1 MTTLQFLGAAGCVT
15 GSRFILEAG
24 ADRVLVDCGLF
35 QGTKDLRLR
44 NWAPFPVPPSSL
56 EHVVLTHAHLDHS
69 GYLPKLIKEG
79 FRGTIFATPATVD
92 LCGVLLPD
100 SGHIQESD
108 ARLANKKGF
117 SKHKPALPLYTEVE
131 AVETLQFL
139 KSVPY
144 GRTERISPGLS
155 FSFQPAGHIFGSG
168 FISMRVGDTS
178 EPLNIVFSGDLG
190 RYGQPITHDPTP
202 IESAD
207 YLLVES
213 TYGDR
218 LHDSS
223 DAREELAAVV
233 RDTSGRGG
241 VVLIPSFAVGRT
253 QELLYI
259 LRELEDAGRIPTL
272 PVYVDSPMAI
282 DATRILMK
290 YPEEHDVDMS
300 REQKAGADPLNCREV
315 NFVRSAELSKT
326 LNGMRYPM
334 IVIASSGMA
343 TGGRILHHL
352 AHRLPDSRNTV
363 LFVGYQAEGT
373 RGRSLLEGAR
383 QLKIHGQMV
392 DVRAEIKM
400 LGQFSAHADYSE
412 ILRWL
417 GNFKQ
422 APQEVFIVHG
432 EPEPRRVL
440 KEKIVREF
448 GWSVTLPEHL
458 ERFDLK

>member
-1 MTTLQFLGAAGCVT
+1 MKVDDGR
-15 GSRFILEAG
+15 GSMDIL
-24 ADRVLVDCGLF
+24 
-35 QGTKDLRLR
+35 
-44 NWAPFPVPPSSL
+44 
-56 EHVVLTHAHLDHS
+56 
-69 GYLPKLIKEG
+69 
-79 FRGTIFATPATVD
+79 
-92 LCGVLLPD
+92 
-100 SGHIQESD
+100 
-108 ARLANKKGF
+108 
-117 SKHKPALPLYTEVE
+117 
-131 AVETLQFL
+131 
-139 KSVPY
+139 
-144 GRTERISPGLS
+144 
-155 FSFQPAGHIFGSG
+155 
-168 FISMRVGDTS
+168 
-178 EPLNIVFSGDLG
+178 FSGDLG
-190 RYGQPITHDPTP
+190 RYGQPITHNPSP
-202 IESAD
+202 VESAD

-218 LHDSS
+218 LHDST
-223 DAREELAAVV
+223 DV
-233 RDTSGRGG
+233 RDALARIVRGTAERGG

-259 LRELEDAGRIPTL
+259 LRELEDANRIPTL
-272 PVYVDSPMAI
+272 PAYVDSPMAI

-290 YPEEHDVDMS
+290 YPEEHDLDMS

-315 NFVRSAELSKT
+315 NFVRTAELSKT
-326 LNGMRYPM
+326 LNDMRYPM

-400 LGQFSAHADYSE
+400 LGQFSAHADYAE

-417 GNFKQ
+417 RNFKR
-422 APQEVFIVHG
+422 APKGVFIVHG
-432 EPEPRRVL
+432 EPEPRRAL
-440 KEKIVREF
+440 KEKIIHEF
-448 GWSVTLPEHL
+448 GWSVALPADL

>member
-15 GSRFILEAG
+15 GSRFILESG
-24 ADRVLVDCGLF
+24 SDRVLVDCGLF
-35 QGTKDLRLR
+35 QGTKELRLR
-44 NWAPFPVPPSSL
+44 NWSPFPVHPPSL
-56 EHVVLTHAHLDHS
+56 KHVVLTHAHLDHS
-69 GYLPKLIKEG
+69 GYLPKLVKEG
-79 FRGTIFATPATVD
+79 FRGAIFATPATVD
-92 LCGVLLPD
+92 LCGILLPD
-100 SGHIQESD
+100 SGHIQEAD
-108 ARLANKKGF
+108 ARFANKKGF

-131 AVETLQFL
+131 AVEALQFL
-139 KSVPY
+139 KPVPY

-155 FSFQPAGHIFGSG
+155 FSFQPAGHIFGSA
-168 FISMRVGDTS
+168 FIRMTVDNARK
-178 EPLNIVFSGDLG
+178 PLEILFSGDLG

-202 IESAD
+202 VESAG

-218 LHDSS
+218 LHEST
-223 DAREELAAVV
+223 DAREELAAIV
-233 RDTSGRGG
+233 RDTAERGG
-241 VVLIPSFAVGRT
+241 AVLIPSFAVGRT

-259 LRELEDAGRIPTL
+259 LRELEAARRIPTL

-300 REQKAGADPLNCREV
+300 REQKAGADPLNSREV

-343 TGGRILHHL
+343 TGGRVLHHL

-373 RGRSLLEGAR
+373 RGRTLLEGAR
-383 QLKIHGQMV
+383 QVKIHGQMV
-392 DVRAEIKM
+392 EVRAEIKM

-417 GNFKQ
+417 GHFKR
-422 APQEVFIVHG
+422 APKGVFIVHG
-432 EPEPRRVL
+432 EAAPRRAL
-440 KEKIVREF
+440 KEKIVREL
-448 GWSVTLPEHL
+448 GWDVTLPEHL
-458 ERFDLK
+458 EKFDLK

>member
-1 MTTLQFLGAAGCVT
+1 MTTLHFLGAAGCVT
-15 GSRFILEAG
+15 GSRFILEAD
-24 ADRVLVDCGLF
+24 ADHVLVDCGLF
-35 QGTKDLRLR
+35 QGTKELRLR

-56 EHVVLTHAHLDHS
+56 KHVVLTHAHLDHS
-69 GYLPKLIKEG
+69 GYLPKLAKEG

-100 SGHIQESD
+100 SGHIQEAD
-108 ARLANKKGF
+108 ARFANKKGF
-117 SKHKPALPLYTEVE
+117 SQHKPALPLYTEVE
-131 AVETLQFL
+131 AVETLQLL
-139 KSVPY
+139 KPVPY
-144 GRTERISPGLS
+144 GHTERISRALS

-168 FISMRVGDTS
+168 FIRMKVDDGRGSMDI
-178 EPLNIVFSGDLG
+178 LFSGDLG

-202 IESAD
+202 VESAD

-218 LHDSS
+218 LHDST
-223 DAREELAAVV
+223 DVRDELARIV
-233 RDTSGRGG
+233 RGTAERGG

-259 LRELEDAGRIPTL
+259 LRELEDANRIPTL

-290 YPEEHDVDMS
+290 YPEEHDLDMS

-315 NFVRSAELSKT
+315 NFVRTAELSKT
-326 LNGMRYPM
+326 LNDMRYPM

-400 LGQFSAHADYSE
+400 LGQFSAHADYAE

-417 GNFKQ
+417 RNFKR
-422 APQEVFIVHG
+422 APKRVFIVHG
-432 EPEPRRVL
+432 EPEPRRAL
-440 KEKIVREF
+440 KEKIIHEF
-448 GWSVTLPEHL
+448 GWSVALPEHL

>member
-15 GSRFILEAG
+15 GSRFVLESEG
-24 ADRVLVDCGLF
+24 DRVLVDCGLF
-35 QGTKDLRLR
+35 QGTKELRLR
-44 NWAPFPVPPSSL
+44 NWAPFPVPPSGL
-56 EHVVLTHAHLDHS
+56 KHVVLTHAHLDHS
-69 GYLPKLIKEG
+69 GYLPKLVNEG

-92 LCGVLLPD
+92 LCSVLLPD

-108 ARLANKKGF
+108 ARFANKKGF

-139 KSVPY
+139 KPVPY
-144 GRTERISPGLS
+144 GRTERISPKVS

-168 FISMRVGDTS
+168 FIRMKIDDGRGTLDV
-178 EPLNIVFSGDLG
+178 LFSGDLG

-202 IESAD
+202 VEFAD

-218 LHDSS
+218 LHEST
-223 DAREELAAVV
+223 DAREELARIVCA
-233 RDTSGRGG
+233 TSERGG
-241 VVLIPSFAVGRT
+241 AVLIPSFAVGRT

-300 REQKAGADPLNCREV
+300 RDQKAGADPLNCREV
-315 NFVRSAELSKT
+315 NFVRSAQLSKT

-373 RGRSLLEGAR
+373 RGRSLLEGAT

-412 ILRWL
+412 MLRWL
-417 GNFKQ
+417 RNFKR
-422 APQEVFIVHG
+422 APKGVFIVHG
-432 EPEPRRVL
+432 EPEPRKAL
-440 KEKIVREF
+440 EEKIIREL
-448 GWSVTLPEHL
+448 GWNVTLPEHL

>member
-24 ADRVLVDCGLF
+24 TARVLVDCGLF
-35 QGTKDLRLR
+35 QGTKELRLR

-56 EHVVLTHAHLDHS
+56 KHIVLTHAHLDHS
-69 GYLPKLIKEG
+69 GYLPKLVKEG

-92 LCGVLLPD
+92 LCGVLLAD

-108 ARLANKKGF
+108 ARFANKKGF

-139 KSVPY
+139 KPVPY
-144 GRTERISPGLS
+144 GRTETIPPAFS

-168 FISMRVGDTS
+168 FIRLKVDDGRQT
-178 EPLNIVFSGDLG
+178 LAILFSGDLG

-202 IESAD
+202 VESAD

-218 LHDSS
+218 LHEST
-223 DAREELAAVV
+223 DAKDELAGIV
-233 RDTSGRGG
+233 RATSERGG
-241 VVLIPSFAVGRT
+241 ALLIPSFAVGRT

-259 LRELEDAGRIPTL
+259 LRELEDGGRIPTL

-315 NFVRSAELSKT
+315 NFVRTAELSKT

-373 RGRSLLEGAR
+373 RGRSLVEGAR

-417 GNFKQ
+417 GNFKKS
-422 APQEVFIVHG
+422 PRGVFIVHG
-432 EPEPRRVL
+432 EPEPRRAL
-440 KEKIVREF
+440 QEKIVHEF